1 MKGYRLRG
9 NERGSV
15 LLFMLGTFLF
25 LLVFGGFAI
34 DLAFF
39 STARGE
45 LQRSMDAAALA
56 GAGQLGL
63 NDSVFGAVRDEAQK
77 FALLNPTRA
86 NLSELNPT
94 GAINLD
100 QNIGNADLDG
110 DITLGVW
117 DGATFTPKLDGSEV
131 NAVRCQYA
139 TDVPT
144 SFLGILGL
152 DILRVSA
159 QAIAVA
165 GPPAELEPGA
175 CLAPIG
181 LSSCPFFDNSAG
193 CGTLVSF
200 ISSSDDSLT
209 GTNTAAWINLNGN
222 GTPNS
227 NYLSNTWDEMKNNN
241 CPASTPSLD
250 ATVGTNNGMIQSVM
264 VDVEEAFVVHYNA
277 TLNEPDW
284 ILVTN
289 NSDDEVYN
297 HPGWEMSA
305 AVLDS
310 GEDCPPG
317 AITGPHTI
325 IGWTRFVMA
334 QVVNGGECAV
344 ANHFDGNPW
353 DELCPPPNGTGTAET
368 IPQNSGSFR
377 AVYGYYS
384 CDLIDSP
391 PIPTPAPRAS
401 IATGRK
407 LVQ

>member
-9 NERGSV
+9 NERGTV
-15 LLFMLGTFLF
+15 LLFMLGSLLF

-34 DLAFF
+34 DLAFY
-39 STARGE
+39 STTKGE

-63 NDSVFGAVRDEAQK
+63 NDSVFGAVRAEAQK

-110 DITLGVW
+110 DVTLGVW
-117 DGATFTPKLDGSEV
+117 DGATFTPELDGFQV

-181 LSSCPFFDNSAG
+181 LSSCPFTDGSEG

-209 GTNTAAWINLNGN
+209 GTNTAAWINLNGPS
-222 GTPNS
+222 TPNS

-250 ATVGTNNGMIQSVM
+250 ETAGTNNGMIQSVM
-264 VDVEEAFVVHYNA
+264 VDVQEAFIAHFDP
-277 TLNEPDW
+277 LNPVM
-284 ILVTN
+284 VTN
-289 NSDDEVYN
+289 ASDEVVYEG
-297 HPGWEMSA
+297 PGWKMFA
-305 AVLDS
+305 AVIETS
-310 GEDCPPG
+310 CPPG
-317 AITGPHTI
+317 AISGVHTI
-325 IGWTRFVMA
+325 IGWTQFVMA

-344 ANHFDGNPW
+344 ANPSPGNPW
-353 DELCPPPNGTGTAET
+353 DPLCPPPNGTGEN

>member
-1 MKGYRLRG
+1 MKGYWLRG
-9 NERGSV
+9 NERGTV
-15 LLFMLGTFLF
+15 LLFIIGSLLF
-25 LLVFGGFAI
+25 LLVFGGIAI
-34 DLAFF
+34 DLAFYT
-39 STARGE
+39 TAKSE

-63 NDSVFGAVRDEAQK
+63 NDSVFGAVRLEAQK

-100 QNIGNADLDG
+100 LNLANLDLNPYPLNVPGGN
-110 DITLGVW
+110 ITLGVW
-117 DGATFTPKLDGSEV
+117 DGATFTPELDGFQV
-131 NAVRCQYA
+131 NAVRCRYA

-144 SFLGILGL
+144 SFLRILGL
-152 DILRVSA
+152 NTLRVSA

-181 LSSCPFFDNSAG
+181 LSSCPFTDGSEG

-222 GTPNS
+222 GTPNA

-250 ATVGTNNGMIQSVM
+250 ETAGTNNGMIQSVM
-264 VDVEEAFVVHYNA
+264 VDVQEAFIAHFDP
-277 TLNEPDW
+277 LNPVM
-284 ILVTN
+284 VTN
-289 NSDDEVYN
+289 ASDEVVYEG
-297 HPGWEMSA
+297 PGWKMFA
-305 AVLDS
+305 AVIETS
-310 GEDCPPG
+310 CPPG
-317 AITGPHTI
+317 AISGPHTI
-325 IGWTRFVMA
+325 IGWTQFVMA

-344 ANHFDGNPW
+344 ANHYPGNPW
-353 DELCPPPNGTGTAET
+353 DPLCPPPNGTGEN
-368 IPQNSGSFR
+368 IPQNSGSYR

-391 PIPTPAPRAS
+391 PISTPAPRAS